1 MFPLSQEVAVMERP
15 HENGESHISVGGSS
29 TLGWVVSFVLFP
41 FGPFVYLAVLRVIT
55 VRVSILLLLIAA
67 LVHFGMISILIE
79 TNEEPWQP
87 WLVLLLGA
95 AMYLLGTLQFLAG
108 DRKGTW
114 GPKALRHWRSAG
126 WVFGML
132 LALGLLLQTWPRH
145 KVGPERPRSEDP
157 GIFPLHSPDARGN
170 LIINCLGGRSNA
182 ERLGGASPSGSHW
195 TS

>member
-1 MFPLSQEVAVMERP
+1 MERP

-55 VRVSILLLLIAA
+55 VRFSILLLLIAA

-132 LALGLLLQTWPRH
+132 LALGLLLQVVSFHIGGWL
-145 KVGPERPRSEDP
+145 RS
-157 GIFPLHSPDARGN
+157 
-170 LIINCLGGRSNA
+170 
-182 ERLGGASPSGSHW
+182 
-195 TS
+195 